1 MASPTPEHEGR
12 IEKTS
17 IDMLFHTIGVILN
30 FSILIPKRGML
41 AIFFLHN
48 LNLYLFQP
56 HTLPSIAASNSHSQK
71 NGDIKQ
77 INHMRQYY

>member
-17 IDMLFHTIGVILN
+17 IDMLFRTIGVILN

-41 AIFFLHN
+41 AICFLHN

-56 HTLPSIAASNSHSQK
+56 RTLPSIAASNSHSHK